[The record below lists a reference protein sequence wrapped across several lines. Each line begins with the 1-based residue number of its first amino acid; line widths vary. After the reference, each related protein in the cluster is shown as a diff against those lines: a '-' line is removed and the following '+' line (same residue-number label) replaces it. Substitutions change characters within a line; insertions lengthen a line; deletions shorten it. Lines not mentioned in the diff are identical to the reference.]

1 MVKICSIATRG
12 YEMTAYHPFRS
23 KAAKKEYLALY
34 DERVK
39 KWPVD
44 SRTQFVDTAYGQTF
58 VRLSGPAGASPL
70 VLLHG
75 AGGDSLQWIP
85 NIEALS
91 RRYSVFAV
99 DNIYDYSRSIYTQV
113 IKNPDDYVQWLDELF
128 SALGLGN
135 HIKLMGLSY
144 GGWLTSQYA
153 LRFPDRLAK
162 MVLLAPAGTVLPIR
176 LEWILRAVLCFLP
189 HRYFTKRFL
198 FWLLEDLVKKDEDSR
213 IMLEEEVDAIVVRMR
228 CFKTIR
234 LIRPTVLD
242 DADLMSINVP
252 TLYLVGEHEKIYSA
266 GKAIQRLHK
275 MAPQIKTEVIP
286 DAGHDLTFVQ
296 PEMVNKKILEFL
308 RER

>member
-1 MVKICSIATRG
+1 
-12 YEMTAYHPFRS
+12 MTAYHPFRS

-99 DNIYDYSRSIYTQV
+99 DNIYDYSRSIYSQV

-153 LRFPDRLAK
+153 LRFPERLAK

-213 IMLEEEVDAIVVRMR
+213 IMLEKEVDAIVVRMR

-275 MAPQIKTEVIP
+275 MAPQIKTEVLP

>member
-1 MVKICSIATRG
+1 
-12 YEMTAYHPFRS
+12 MTAYHPFRS

-99 DNIYDYSRSIYTQV
+99 DNIYDYSRSIYSQV

-153 LRFPDRLAK
+153 LRFPERLAK

-242 DADLMSINVP
+242 DADLMNINVP